1 MELDESARDI
11 LHIMKKYV
19 YIETDIFLFDIPRS
33 MCLSREHYELF
44 DSIKYGSAT
53 AMNYKTVNMRFT
65 TPNVVMVFLNMYPDT
80 REFSEDKWTILKIS
94 EDLTGLTD
102 ITNLVKNKKKKI
114 ENESDDK
121 VSQPRKLCPE
131 EEPRTRF
138 IMTRRFETSRRTNL
152 FLIQQFDINCF

>member
-1 MELDESARDI
+1 MDNIEYIKGLSKLTEITYES
-11 LHIMKKYV
+11 
-19 YIETDIFLFDIPRS
+19 S
-33 MCLSREHYELF
+33 M
-44 DSIKYGSAT
+44 
-53 AMNYKTVNMRFT
+53 
-65 TPNVVMVFLNMYPDT
+65 
-80 REFSEDKWTILKIS
+80 
-94 EDLTGLTD
+94 
-102 ITNLVKNKKKKI
+102 VKSKKKKI

>member
-1 MELDESARDI
+1 MTGGVGGWGWLVDGVDGWFLLRLKISRADQFEKIKDGCATLLEYNGR
-11 LHIMKKYV
+11 
-19 YIETDIFLFDIPRS
+19 IEKF
-33 MCLSREHYELF
+33 
-44 DSIKYGSAT
+44 K
-53 AMNYKTVNMRFT
+53 
-65 TPNVVMVFLNMYPDT
+65 TPNILIVFANRKPNIEKLSKD
-80 REFSEDKWTILKIS
+80 RWIILKIS
-94 EDLTGLTD
+94 KDFSKLIE
-102 ITNLVKNKKKKI
+102 ITCESSMVKNKKKKI